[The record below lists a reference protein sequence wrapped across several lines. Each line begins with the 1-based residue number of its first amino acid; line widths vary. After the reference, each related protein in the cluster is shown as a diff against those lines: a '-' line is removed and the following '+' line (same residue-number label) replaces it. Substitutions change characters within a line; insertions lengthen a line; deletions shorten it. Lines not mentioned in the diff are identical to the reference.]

1 MAEVEKNKDAEG
13 EAEEQVKPKK
23 NKRKLILF
31 TIIGVVVL
39 ALIGGGA
46 FFMLG
51 GKKKAAA
58 EGEDAAP
65 EEEVVHEKKH
75 DQPPVYL
82 KLDTFTT
89 NLAMDEAGAPSGTA
103 GQYIQ
108 VVVELKVE
116 DAPSGETLKQYM
128 PEIRNNILRLL
139 STKRP
144 SQLASADGKDLLAGE
159 IRNSVN
165 GIVDP
170 ASKKTGK
177 TPRGPVESVLFS
189 SFIIQ

>member
-1 MAEVEKNKDAEG
+1 MAEAGKTKDAEG
-13 EAEEQVKPKK
+13 EAEEQAKPKK
-23 NKRKLILF
+23 NKRKLIIF
-31 TIIGVVVL
+31 TAIGIVAL
-39 ALIGGGA
+39 ALVGGA
-46 FFMLG
+46 AFFLFDG
-51 GKKKAAA
+51 SKKSADDEA
-58 EGEDAAP
+58 GDAVP
-65 EEEVVHEKKH
+65 EEVLEKRH

-89 NLAMDEAGAPSGTA
+89 NLAIEDGASSGTA

-139 STKRP
+139 SAKRP
-144 SQLASADGKDLLAGE
+144 SQLASTDGKDLLASE

-165 GIVDP
+165 GITNP
-170 ASKKTGK
+170 IANKAGK
-177 TPRGPVESVLFS
+177 VPRGPVDSVLFS